1 MIIIDKIKSLP
12 IFWETFCY
20 SYETPDTVRMRLLT
34 SKHPLWKTVG
44 RQFFEYQE
52 SLKKFENG

>member
-12 IFWETFCY
+12 NSWEIFCY
-20 SYETPDTVRMRLLT
+20 SYRMLDTVRMRLLT

-44 RQFFEYQE
+44 RQFFEFQE
-52 SLKKFENG
+52 SLRKFENG